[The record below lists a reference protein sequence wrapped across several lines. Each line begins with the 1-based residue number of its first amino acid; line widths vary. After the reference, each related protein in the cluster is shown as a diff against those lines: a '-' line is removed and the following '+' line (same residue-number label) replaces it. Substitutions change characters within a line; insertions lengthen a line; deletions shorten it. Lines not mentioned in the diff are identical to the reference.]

1 MPHCV
6 MHRKVPTAS
15 SSQWGSWT
23 AWASADITD
32 DEYID
37 MMSRLGFPPRSDNYY
52 STLPVLRKALQPP
65 ATGSSGKADKTTSVA
80 SAGLVG
86 RLMKAAFGIEFKP
99 TVVGERGFRVLDFSL
114 YTRLAQLK
122 VEFGTYCFVD
132 DEDPMD
138 DPLEPSVTS

>member
-1 MPHCV
+1 M
-6 MHRKVPTAS
+6 
-15 SSQWGSWT
+15 
-23 AWASADITD
+23 
-32 DEYID
+32 
-37 MMSRLGFPPRSDNYY
+37 
-52 STLPVLRKALQPP
+52 LRKALQPP

-80 SAGLVG
+80 SGLVG

-122 VEFGTYCFVD
+122 VEFCTYCFVD